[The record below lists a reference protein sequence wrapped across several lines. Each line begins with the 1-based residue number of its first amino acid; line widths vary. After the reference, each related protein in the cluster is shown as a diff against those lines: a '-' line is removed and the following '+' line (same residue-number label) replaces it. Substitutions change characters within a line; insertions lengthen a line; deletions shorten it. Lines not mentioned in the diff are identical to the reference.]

1 MRPRADEVLES
12 VAATIREHIA
22 PEVTTDFARS
32 LLLTIDYLLDQTRLR
47 IVHEGPAL
55 QAGIADVRAVLAAAG
70 AFARTR
76 HDLADVINTVGAAL
90 AVEDQPDGAYRTLAS
105 LNDEH
110 ARLRAALDVVLGA
123 LSAHDPEL
131 AGDPSYTDVRDR
143 IRSCLQT
150 QLQREAAWI
159 MTGDLGQRR

>member
-32 LLLTIDYLLDQTRLR
+32 LLLTIDYLLAQTRLR
-47 IVHEGPAL
+47 IIHEGPAL

-70 AFARTR
+70 AFARAR
-76 HDLADVINTVGAAL
+76 QDFDDVVDTVHAAL
-90 AVEDQPDGAYRTLAS
+90 AVEDHPGAAYPTLAF

-110 ARLRAALDVVLGA
+110 ARLRAALDVVVGA

-131 AGDPSYTDVRDR
+131 AGDPSYSEVRDQ
-143 IRSCLQT
+143 IRGCLQS